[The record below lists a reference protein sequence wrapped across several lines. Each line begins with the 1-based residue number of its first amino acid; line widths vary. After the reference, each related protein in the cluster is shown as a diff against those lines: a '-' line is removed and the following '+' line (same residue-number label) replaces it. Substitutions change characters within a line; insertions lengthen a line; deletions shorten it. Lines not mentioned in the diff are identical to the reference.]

1 MLGYFEYCNGILF
14 GRPLMVREDYKMKYF
29 DAIKQ
34 ALVDLDIPII
44 YDADIGHV
52 PPQMPIV
59 NGGIL
64 EVNCNIKNGGKV
76 TVKNIFN

>member
-1 MLGYFEYCNGILF
+1 MHGYFKYCRGILF
-14 GRPLMVREDYKMKYF
+14 GRPLIVREDYEMKYF

-34 ALVDLDIPII
+34 ALGDLDVPIV

-59 NGGIL
+59 NGAVL
-64 EVNCNIKNGGKV
+64 K
-76 TVKNIFN
+76 VKNEDGKFSVKTNFKY

>member
-1 MLGYFEYCNGILF
+1 MRGYFKYCKGILF
-14 GRPLMVREDYKMKYF
+14 GRPLIVREDYEMKYF

-34 ALVDLDIPII
+34 ALGDLDIPII
-44 YDADIGHV
+44 YDTDIGHV

-64 EVNCNIKNGGKV
+64 EVKNKDGKFF
-76 TVKNIFN
+76 VKTNFKY

>member
-1 MLGYFEYCNGILF
+1 
-14 GRPLMVREDYKMKYF
+14 MVREDYKMKYF

-34 ALVDLDIPII
+34 VLGDLDIPII

-64 EVNCNIKNGGKV
+64 EVKNECEKFWILH
-76 TVKNIFN
+76 K